1 MFCSLLIVNSDNH
14 IDKIANPK
22 DIKIETIHSIDKHD
36 MMNTL
41 LKNIQHEH
49 ITRQYD
55 NPFIFNHAT
64 ISQFNVN
71 VFKIADN
78 DINVSNFI
86 KTPQHN
92 KIKLIKR
99 LNCLF

>member
-41 LKNIQHEH
+41 LKNIQH
-49 ITRQYD
+49 D
-55 NPFIFNHAT
+55 L
-64 ISQFNVN
+64 
-71 VFKIADN
+71 
-78 DINVSNFI
+78 
-86 KTPQHN
+86 
-92 KIKLIKR
+92 KL
-99 LNCLF
+99 